1 MSVLS
6 VRVSEQQKTAIEH
19 AALAAQLSVPEYVRR
34 SLSLGQLETIKQQQK
49 DAEQAIEAL
58 RDELASLSSQAAD
71 TAAAL
76 TACLNEADSTVQ
88 RIRSRLDGDRLF
100 VVCVAGGVGWLL
112 ALSASIIGIVLMR

>member
-49 DAEQAIEAL
+49 DTEQAIGAL
-58 RDELASLSSQAAD
+58 RDELASLSSKAAD
-71 TAAAL
+71 TAATL
-76 TACLNEADSTVQ
+76 TACLNEADSTAQ

-112 ALSASIIGIVLMR
+112 ALSASMLGIYLMR